1 MFVTFNNSAG
11 ILVPVRLA
19 KTPETDHVFPMHR
32 VLGLTDNPEALL
44 SAHKGSLDLLQFDY
58 LHDQSY
64 IDQPALLL
72 TVIYEDQHQRC
83 VMAPH
88 GDYQFEDMSLD
99 AISDKMNLPV
109 LDFRTAIALAAHPV
123 EKPWGKEIWY
133 TGIEQRG
140 VCTMGGVPIPWV
152 LDCFGQLL
160 SGSHYAPPILLKI
173 LEPLAQDVIG
183 DLYFEA
189 HAHKTEVY
197 IVTAID
203 KDAWPDGIGKIRFG
217 FDDSK
222 KGQFPKTEAF
232 AKAYLQA
239 VEAYREVRSTI
250 DQSDQADQ
258 KLRSREV
265 ELRAE
270 MESFTSLRDLRVG
283 DVVQVP
289 PLTPHSLL
297 HGVTVVEF
305 QTPHYERYILSFAQ
319 KVLTQ
324 DHWDTETALPLLN
337 FATDIPLC
345 TIANDI
351 IANFEDFSVTRKKL
365 APGESLAVEGQ
376 RYGIVMP
383 IIGEVTLA
391 NTTAVSG
398 SAFYL
403 PACSDCIIRNEGS
416 TDSMVLL
423 AMPSQEGNRL

>member
-1 MFVTFNNSAG
+1 
-11 ILVPVRLA
+11 
-19 KTPETDHVFPMHR
+19 MHR

-44 SAHKGSLDLLQFDY
+44 SAHEGSPDLLQFDY

-72 TVIYEDQHQRC
+72 TVIFENHHQHQRC
-83 VMAPH
+83 VIAPH
-88 GDYQFEDMSLD
+88 GDYHFADISLN
-99 AISDKMNLPV
+99 AIADRMNVPV
-109 LDFRTAIALAAHPV
+109 LDFTTAIALAAHPV

-133 TGIEQRG
+133 TGVEQRG

-152 LDCFGQLL
+152 LDCFPQLL
-160 SGSHYAPPILLKI
+160 SGDHYAPPILLKI
-173 LEPLAQDVIG
+173 LEPLAQEVIG

-203 KDAWPDGIGKIRFG
+203 EGAWPDGIGKIRFG
-217 FDDSK
+217 FDDNK
-222 KGQFPKTEAF
+222 KSQFPNTGAF
-232 AKAYLQA
+232 AQAYLQA
-239 VEAYREVRSTI
+239 VEAYREVRTTI
-250 DQSDQADQ
+250 DQSDHADQ
-258 KLRSREV
+258 ELRGSEV
-265 ELRAE
+265 VLRAE

-324 DHWDTETALPLLN
+324 DHWDTEAALPLLN

-345 TIANDI
+345 TISNDI
-351 IANFEDFSVTRKKL
+351 IANFDDFSVTRTKL
-365 APGESLAVEGQ
+365 SPGESFDVEGQ
-376 RYGIVMP
+376 SYCIVMP
-383 IIGEVTLA
+383 IIGEVMLA
-391 NTTAVSG
+391 STSAVTG

-403 PACSDCIIRNEGS
+403 PASSERIIRNDGS
-416 TDSMVLL
+416 TDSMVLM
-423 AMPSQEGNRL
+423 ATPNQEGNKL

>member
-1 MFVTFNNSAG
+1 
-11 ILVPVRLA
+11 
-19 KTPETDHVFPMHR
+19 MHR
-32 VLGLTDNPEALL
+32 VLGLTDNPEALF
-44 SAHKGSLDLLQFDY
+44 SAHEGSLDLLQFDY

-72 TVIYEDQHQRC
+72 TVICENNHQHQRC
-83 VMAPH
+83 VIAPH
-88 GDYQFEDMSLD
+88 GDHHFEDMSLD
-99 AISDKMNLPV
+99 AIADRMSVPV
-109 LDFRTAIALAAHPV
+109 LDFRSAIALSAHPV

-140 VCTMGGVPIPWV
+140 VCTMGGIPIPWV
-152 LDCFGQLL
+152 LNCFGQLL
-160 SGSHYAPPILLKI
+160 SGDHYSPPILLKI
-173 LEPLAQDVIG
+173 LEPLAQEVIG

-197 IVTAID
+197 IVTAVD
-203 KDAWPDGIGKIRFG
+203 ENAWPDGIGKIRFG
-217 FDDSK
+217 FSERK
-222 KGQFPKTEAF
+222 KSQFPNTEAF
-232 AKAYLQA
+232 ANAYLQA
-239 VEAYREVRSTI
+239 VEAYREVRTAI
-250 DQSDQADQ
+250 DQSDHADQ
-258 KLRSREV
+258 KLQSSEV
-265 ELRAE
+265 VLRAE

-337 FATDIPLC
+337 FSTDTALC
-345 TIANDI
+345 TISEDI
-351 IANFEDFSVTRKKL
+351 IANFDDFKVTRRKL
-365 APGESLAVEGQ
+365 SPGESFPIEGQ
-376 RYGIVMP
+376 RYCIVMP

-391 NTTAVSG
+391 NTTAVTG

-403 PACSDCIIRNEGS
+403 SASSERVISNDGS

-423 AMPSQEGNRL
+423 AMPN